1 MIIFSHFVWDGGGV
15 CFCFCTYFVS
25 FWQLFVRSFILF
37 THASWNMV
45 DYFSVKNLILR
56 NFHGIN
62 FVQLIK
68 TCFVFLLFFY
78 IAFTRELKKK
88 NRKVAEGK
96 KLKLTCTSSH
106 RNAKFRWLRN
116 GKVIRKSSEMS
127 FKKKWVIF
135 FLLFFFY
142 SVLKIKFFFINLFFL
157 FTWSDI
163 PKLYSVT
170 RDVTMCTT
178 KKVYKRKKIN

>member
-1 MIIFSHFVWDGGGV
+1 
-15 CFCFCTYFVS
+15 
-25 FWQLFVRSFILF
+25 
-37 THASWNMV
+37 MV
-45 DYFSVKNLILR
+45 DYFSVENLILR

-68 TCFVFLLFFY
+68 TCFVFLLFFH
-78 IAFTRELKKK
+78 IAYTSELKKK

-96 KLKLTCTSSH
+96 KLKLTCTSSY

-116 GKVIRKSSEMS
+116 GKIIRKSSEMS

-135 FLLFFFY
+135 FNLFFY
-142 SVLKIKFFFINLFFL
+142 SVLKIKFFFIDFFFL

-170 RDVTMCTT
+170 RDVTMCIT
-178 KKVYKRKKIN
+178 KKYTKGKK